1 MVDEEGVVTMLDVIV
16 ELALLE
22 VDVEVVVEEG
32 HVNEELVLALV
43 LLVDDEHGEKE
54 VVGDVLVLLWTRELL
69 VDVLEVAVELVH
81 VEDAFRMPRFS
92 RSVSKQFE

>member
-43 LLVDDEHGEKE
+43 LLVDDEHGEK
-54 VVGDVLVLLWTRELL
+54 GA
-69 VDVLEVAVELVH
+69 VD
-81 VEDAFRMPRFS
+81 PC
-92 RSVSKQFE
+92 